1 LKFSSTSHSQTD
13 GQTKVV
19 NRALGNLI
27 RCLSGERPKQW
38 DLTLAQAEFAY
49 KSMLGK
55 TPFQIVYCKPPHYAL
70 DLAPLP
76 KIQGMSIAAEH
87 MAYRIKTIQEEVR
100 ANLEEADVRYKT
112 AADRKRRAKVYQ
124 VGDLMMVYLRKR

>member
-1 LKFSSTSHSQTD
+1 
-13 GQTKVV
+13 
-19 NRALGNLI
+19 
-27 RCLSGERPKQW
+27 
-38 DLTLAQAEFAY
+38 
-49 KSMLGK
+49 MLGK

-87 MAYRIKTIQEEVR
+87 MAYRIKTIQEEVQ
-100 ANLEEADVRYKT
+100 ANLEEAYVRYKT

-124 VGDLMMVYLRKR
+124 VGDLMMVYLRKW